1 MSKELVK
8 RILSSIILLP
18 LVFYFLTSGSFL
30 LNLFIVLC
38 LIITF
43 YEWNKMSKNK
53 FYKIFGFI
61 FLLFSFYT
69 FYHLSIELFLLIY
82 VILICISTD
91 IGGYIFGKIFKG
103 PKLTTISPN
112 KTYAGMIGGYL
123 LSLICLI
130 MITNFIDYSIK
141 TFQLI
146 LITILLSTVSQ
157 AGDIIVSYF
166 KRQAN
171 IKNTSNL
178 IPGHGGLLDRID
190 GMIFAVPALYLI
202 ELIGYIKI

>member
-18 LVFYFLTSGSFL
+18 LTFYFLISGSFL
-30 LNLFIVLC
+30 LIFLIVLC
-38 LIITF
+38 LIIAF

-53 FYKIFGFI
+53 LYNLYGFV

-69 FYHLSIELFLLIY
+69 FYDLSIELILLIY
-82 VILICISTD
+82 VILICICTD

-103 PKLTTISPN
+103 PKLTKISPN

-123 LSLICLI
+123 LSLICL
-130 MITNFIDYSIK
+130 SIFANYLYYPG
-141 TFQLI
+141 TYFQFF
-146 LITILLSTVSQ
+146 LITVLLSTVSQ

-166 KRQAN
+166 KRQAGV
-171 IKNTSNL
+171 KNTGMI

-190 GMIFAVPALYLI
+190 GMIFAVPTLYLI
-202 ELIGYIKI
+202 EIIGFFKL